1 MFNRFFLFL
10 TISVTTGVS
19 SISCSDDIPE
29 CPSRMCIVAGGWQLT
44 EVRID
49 ESTYDGDLSQF
60 RLLLNSPSPATAT
73 TSSFSR
79 VSTSGSAD
87 EGSWSLEN
95 NEEILRLVPDNNQLL
110 AEDWIIGS
118 MTPRKMVLIMIRDTD
133 IKQGPARIELILEPF

>member
-1 MFNRFFLFL
+1 MFNRFLLFL
-10 TISVTTGVS
+10 TISVIPGVS

-60 RLLLNSPSPATAT
+60 RLLLNSPATAT

-79 VSTSGSAD
+79 VSTNGSAD